1 MKLPKIFRRKHSM
14 AGRLTF
20 RVVLTMTL
28 VFTLILGLL
37 FFLMWILGAVGVIA
51 YNQSIMETSNQKINN
66 IFSIIEVAVSNNI
79 PEVELN
85 IGNESHLYDA
95 QENLLRLNP
104 SIVGAAVAYNPEYEP
119 KKGQPFAPF
128 VYRDST
134 GLHRKQLNSA
144 DYDYLHQDWYEEPI
158 EKKMGLWS
166 EPYIDRGGGEIPMI
180 TYSQPVFDIKGNIY
194 AVQTADISLGWLETL
209 TQQMDSTFRER
220 SIAYYDEEEVTDST
234 ERLQSFSFI
243 LTDQGHFAAHSNR
256 KIPLDMTIQEF
267 LKDFGHNDKKG
278 RVARDIMLDKDNYLF
293 IHDKYNHYY
302 IVFSAPITHTGWT
315 IVKVV
320 PAWGLLFPVSV
331 FIAIFTAIVLFGLL
345 LVGIVCHITIRRI
358 TRPLT
363 RFANSAD
370 EIAQG
375 NLLAELPIIK
385 TKDEMLQLRNSFE
398 TMQKSLV
405 QQIEQVKTINAE
417 KGRME
422 SELQIARNI
431 QMSMLPKI
439 YPPFPDRHDIDL
451 FGQLTPAREVGGDLY
466 DYFIRDEKLFF
477 CIGDVSGKG
486 IPASLLMCVT
496 RSLFRNIA
504 SHTAEPGRIM
514 DALNKAVSAN
524 NDSDMFV
531 TVFIGV
537 LDLPTGRLRYCN
549 GGHNAPLLIGRQG
562 IGYMECIPNLPI
574 GIETEWKYVPQE
586 TIIDPQTLI
595 FLYTDGLTEAEDI
608 RHNQFQENHIIEV
621 AELAER
627 HPKAFVET
635 MKKAVNQFVGTAVQS
650 DDLTMVCIQYTH
662 EHQKESRLQRSLTL
676 SNNVDE
682 IPQLA
687 AFVDEVC
694 ETIGFDMSTAMSLN
708 LALEE
713 AVVNVMN
720 YAYPGTRGDVE
731 IDAMANEK
739 RLKFVIT
746 DHGIPF
752 DPTARQKVDTSL
764 SAEERPIGGL
774 GIHMMRE
781 IMDSINYERIDGKNI
796 LTLRKKISPEGPKDG
811 QK

>member
-1 MKLPKIFRRKHSM
+1 MKLPKIFHRKHSM
-14 AGRLTF
+14 GRRLTT
-20 RVVLTMTL
+20 RVILTMTI
-28 VFTLILGLL
+28 VFTLILAFV
-37 FFLMWILGAVGVIA
+37 FFLMWALGAVGVIA
-51 YNQSIMETSNQKINN
+51 YNKSIMETSNEKINN
-66 IFSIIEVAVSNNI
+66 IFSAVEVAVSNNI

-85 IGNESHLYDA
+85 IGNEEHLYDA

-104 SIVGAAVAYNPEYEP
+104 DIVGAAIAYNPKYEP
-119 KKGQPFAPF
+119 KKGQPFAPYA
-128 VYRDST
+128 YRDSMGIHT
-134 GLHRKQLNSA
+134 KQLNSV

-158 EKKMGLWS
+158 NKKKGVWS
-166 EPYIDRGGGEIPMI
+166 EPYIDEGGGEIPMI
-180 TYSQPVFDIKGNIY
+180 TFALPILNQRGEPY
-194 AVQTADISLGWLETL
+194 AVQTADISLDWLEQL
-209 TQQMDSTFRER
+209 VQEMDSTFIER
-220 SIAYYDEEEVTDST
+220 SFIYYEDESEDST
-234 ERLQSFSFI
+234 ERVQSFSFI
-243 LTDQGHFAAHSNR
+243 LTDQGHFAAHSNER
-256 KIPLDMTIQEF
+256 IPFSMTIQEY
-267 LKDFGHNDKKG
+267 LKDLGVKRIEEVTEEIMSGKAHYRAVRDKNGH
-278 RVARDIMLDKDNYLF
+278 AYILF
-293 IHDKYNHYY
+293 Y
-302 IVFSAPITHTGWT
+302 APITHTGWT
-315 IVKVV
+315 IATAV
-320 PAWGLLFPVSV
+320 PLWGLLLPVSAIIGFCV
-331 FIAIFTAIVLFGLL
+331 FLM
-345 LVGIVCHITIRRI
+345 LVGMGIVGLVCHITIRRI

-363 RFANSAD
+363 LFANSAD

-385 TKDEMLQLRNSFE
+385 TKDEMWYLRNSFE
-398 TMQKSLV
+398 TMQTSLV
-405 QQIEQVKTINAE
+405 HQIEQVKTVNAE

-431 QMSMLPKI
+431 QMSMLPKK

-451 FGQLTPAREVGGDLY
+451 YGQLMPAREVGGDLY

-514 DALNKAVSAN
+514 DALNKAVS
-524 NDSDMFV
+524 DSNESDIFV

-549 GGHNAPLLIGRQG
+549 GGHNAPLLIGRQQG
-562 IGYMECIPNLPI
+562 IGYMICNPNLPI
-574 GIETEWKYVPQE
+574 GIEPEWKYVPQE
-586 TIIDPQTLI
+586 IVIDPQTLI
-595 FLYTDGLTEAEDI
+595 FLYTDGLTEAEDF
-608 RHNQFQENHIIEV
+608 RHNQFQEERVTDV
-621 AELAER
+621 AQHAE
-627 HPKAFVET
+627 HQPKALVEAMT
-635 MKKAVNQFVGTAVQS
+635 EAVSQFVGNAVQS

-676 SNNVDE
+676 SNNIDE

-713 AVVNVMN
+713 AVVNVMD
-720 YAYPGTRGDVE
+720 YAYPGTKGDIE
-731 IDAMANEK
+731 IEAMANEV
-739 RLKFVIT
+739 RLKFIIT

-752 DPTARQKVDTSL
+752 DPTAQQKVDTSL

-781 IMDSINYERIDGKNI
+781 IMDSINYERINGKNI
-796 LTLRKKISPEGPKDG
+796 LTLRKKFGTNNTS
-811 QK
+811 QLNT